1 MKTDELIRWDPFAE
15 MTRLNEALQRY
26 LSAWEREFPAQLESG
41 FTPLGA
47 MEEAE
52 DAFELEIA
60 LPGIDRDDV
69 QVELI
74 GRRLRVVGERPEREG
89 GGGRRHQT
97 RATGRFAFDVVLP
110 GDVDPDG
117 ASATLSDGVLT
128 IRLPKAEWARHRIVV
143 N

>member
-1 MKTDELIRWDPFAE
+1 VKTDELIRWDPFAE

-60 LPGIDRDDV
+60 LPGIERDDV

-89 GGGRRHQT
+89 GGGRR
-97 RATGRFAFDVVLP
+97 RPGRCERHTARRRVDDPPAEGRVGAPPHRRQLTWAVFD
-110 GDVDPDG
+110 
-117 ASATLSDGVLT
+117 T
-128 IRLPKAEWARHRIVV
+128 HRSGKRR
-143 N
+143 